1 MIIIGLFALWVV
13 CLVFIAGILKRLDLQ
28 DSKINEIYTLV
39 MDSEERFSSE
49 SNIKESLI
57 QIIKK
62 SPLNTKKNVFIPSK
76 DVDYVMSGKLTDVF
90 DGKDDDMFS

>member
-1 MIIIGLFALWVV
+1 VIIIGLFALWVV

-28 DSKINEIYTLV
+28 DSKINDIYTLV

-62 SPLNTKKNVFIPSK
+62 VSTQYEEK
-76 DVDYVMSGKLTDVF
+76 
-90 DGKDDDMFS
+90 